1 MAYTTA
7 ERDALQKAI
16 VNGTLRVTHNGRS
29 VEYRSMADLKEA
41 LRLVEEALAT
51 EAGNP
56 PPRQVLLSS
65 RRGLCR

>member
-7 ERDALQKAI
+7 DRDALKKAI
-16 VNGTLRVTHNGRS
+16 ASGTLRVSHNGRS
-29 VEYRSMADLKEA
+29 VEYRSMADLKDA
-41 LRLVEEALAT
+41 LRMVEEELAAA
-51 EAGNP
+51 EGNP